1 MKLSNLLLTAA
12 LFVSATIAFANPKVD
27 MSNVS
32 DFLTMERSESTNT
45 LNIKMFR
52 MNNGWEYYV
61 NGYTQ
66 GTGENADPVLSHR
79 SLLSKDEQYLISSD
93 KSTIQEIIAGMEN
106 LPEDVRA
113 GLNQHAIGLYEFS
126 IPVTDDIIEIGL
138 AGGNGNGAF
147 VESVWQRSATN
158 GNDFWTIGDSNII
171 YMGKGNL
178 GRPVQQRRN
187 VPHWRRTLRR
197 SAAGSG
203 RDAPHRSRLRRRPG
217 DVPQPQAGESLNP
230 IILTGEAVCRGF
242 PIRMNLTES

>member
-12 LFVSATIAFANPKVD
+12 LFVSATIAFAKPKVD

-52 MNNGWEYYV
+52 MNNGWNYYV

-66 GTGENADPVLSHR
+66 GTGENADPVLSYR
-79 SLLSKDEQYLISSD
+79 SLLSKDDQYLVSSD
-93 KSTIQEIIAGMEN
+93 KSKIQKIIAGMEN

-113 GLNQHAIGLYEFS
+113 GLNQHAIGIYEFS

-158 GNDFWTIGDSNII
+158 GNDFWSIGDGNII
-171 YMGKGNL
+171 YMGKGNWVGQYNNGAMFLVGGEPFGAPLPAPVVTLLIAL
-178 GRPVQQRRN
+178 GFGTALVMYRN
-187 VPHWRRTLRR
+187 RKQVK
-197 SAAGSG
+197 A
-203 RDAPHRSRLRRRPG
+203 
-217 DVPQPQAGESLNP
+217 
-230 IILTGEAVCRGF
+230 
-242 PIRMNLTES
+242 